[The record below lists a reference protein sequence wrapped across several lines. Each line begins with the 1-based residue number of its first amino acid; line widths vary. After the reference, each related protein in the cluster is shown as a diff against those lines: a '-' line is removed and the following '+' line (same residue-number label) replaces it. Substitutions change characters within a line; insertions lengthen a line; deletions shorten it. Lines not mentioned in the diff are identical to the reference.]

1 MLSRTLRKGGSTG
14 AHHEASVGITSV
26 IATTPKPSPTEPPSC
41 HPAPMQSSAFAPT
54 TAPSRTVVGPF
65 VTAFGFRSWYWVC
78 VPDAI
83 IAVPQGFWTGAALAN
98 SDSSGRRVRIP
109 LFWVA
114 LMVKLISGPG
124 RRLRKQ
130 IPARLE
136 NVPDSQLQSRPN
148 IITRMG
154 QVRSISIKRGKL
166 RVAVGLTPDVIL
178 ETIDGKKLAYGIGA
192 QDYDE
197 ASARLRQMY
206 PNLCKSF

>member
-1 MLSRTLRKGGSTG
+1 M
-14 AHHEASVGITSV
+14 
-26 IATTPKPSPTEPPSC
+26 
-41 HPAPMQSSAFAPT
+41 
-54 TAPSRTVVGPF
+54 VGPF

-83 IAVPQGFWTGAALAN
+83 IAVPQGFWTGVALAN
-98 SDSSGRRVRIP
+98 SDWSGNRARIS
-109 LFWVA
+109 LFWAA
-114 LMVKLISGPG
+114 LMIRLISAPG

-130 IPARLE
+130 IPARLQ

-148 IITRMG
+148 IITRLG
-154 QVRSISIKRGKL
+154 QLRSISIKQGKL
-166 RVAVGLTPDVIL
+166 RVALGLTSDVIL

-192 QDYDE
+192 QDYNE

>member
-1 MLSRTLRKGGSTG
+1 
-14 AHHEASVGITSV
+14 
-26 IATTPKPSPTEPPSC
+26 
-41 HPAPMQSSAFAPT
+41 
-54 TAPSRTVVGPF
+54 
-65 VTAFGFRSWYWVC
+65 
-78 VPDAI
+78 
-83 IAVPQGFWTGAALAN
+83 
-98 SDSSGRRVRIP
+98 
-109 LFWVA
+109 
-114 LMVKLISGPG
+114 MVKLISGPS

-154 QVRSISIKRGKL
+154 QLRSISIKQGKL

>member
-1 MLSRTLRKGGSTG
+1 MLSRTLRKGGSIG
-14 AHHEASVGITSV
+14 AHHEGSVGITSV
-26 IATTPKPSPTEPPSC
+26 IATTPRTITHRTTLMPSC
-41 HPAPMQSSAFAPT
+41 SYAEFRLRTHNGT
-54 TAPSRTVVGPF
+54 SRTVVGPF

-78 VPDAI
+78 VPDAV

-114 LMVKLISGPG
+114 LLVKLISGPG

-148 IITRMG
+148 ILTRMG
-154 QVRSISIKRGKL
+154 QLRSISIKQGKL

-192 QDYDE
+192 QDYEE